1 MKEKDKIVQLAEDY
15 ICNTG
20 ISVFLTGKAGT
31 GKTTFL
37 RHIVENTAKRLVVLA
52 PTGVA
57 AVNAGGVT
65 IHSFFQLPLC
75 PYLPDVKELVT
86 EYQMP
91 EAKRQLRK
99 EKLEIIRT
107 LDLIIIDEI
116 SMVRADL
123 LDAMDDVLR
132 KVRHDPRPFGGV
144 QMLMIGDIQ
153 QLPPVLKDNER
164 PYFQQVYPS
173 PFFFDAKVM
182 TRLKYVTIE
191 LQTIYRQEDAD
202 FVRVLNNVRDG
213 RFDTYTSQALASR
226 LYTGFEPPKND
237 SSWIRLCTHNA
248 TADRINMNRLNELK
262 SREYIFDAELDGQFP
277 ENNAPADLHL
287 RLKKGAQV
295 MFIRNDSRQ
304 GQYYNG
310 KTGIITEID
319 TEGGITVTDSD
330 GTEISVEMEKW
341 ENVKYEIDSNDN
353 EIKPIVQGTFTQ
365 YPLRLAWAITIHK
378 SQGLTFDKVM
388 IDAASAFSFGQV
400 YVALSRCRTLDGIV
414 LTSPISSSCVF
425 GNESVSGFCHTIPEA
440 SIVENALDNEK
451 RTYYFSQLK
460 ECFDLRP
467 LRICTERVER
477 IFQNDIRKISPKQAE
492 KFTELSERIFQLCQV
507 SEKFCTQIEH
517 IAESNGNNTD
527 DSYLHERVGKAA
539 EYFSSNMSETIAEI
553 APMLTIETDNKDTNK
568 RLKDSGS
575 ELLSEA
581 GIHLQGISRLQTEKF
596 SVESYH
602 RSRVD
607 AILTSSKANKITKSK
622 RKRQAT
628 KDIDIPYTSDH
639 DIYDENNHPELV
651 EALIEWRKVQ
661 YRKNEVPAY
670 FILSQKTLLNIADA
684 APRNRK
690 ELMSITG
697 FGKTKWEQ
705 YGEELLEL
713 IADNVIRG

>member
-107 LDLIIIDEI
+107 LDLIVIDEI

-144 QMLMIGDIQ
+144 QMLMIGDLQ

-164 PYFQQVYPS
+164 PYFQQVYTS
-173 PFFFDAKVM
+173 PFFFDAKAM

-191 LQTIYRQEDAD
+191 LQTIYRQQDAD

-213 RFDTYTSQALASR
+213 RFDAYTSQALAGR
-226 LYTGFEPPKND
+226 LDTGFEPPKND

-248 TADRINMNRLNELK
+248 TADRINMNRLSELK
-262 SREYIFDAELDGQFP
+262 GREYIFDAKLDGQFP
-277 ENNAPADLHL
+277 ENNAPADVHL
-287 RLKKGAQV
+287 RLKEGAQV
-295 MFIRNDSRQ
+295 MFIRNDSQ

-310 KTGIITEID
+310 KTGIITGID
-319 TEGGITVTDSD
+319 ARDGITVTDSD

-425 GNESVSGFCHTIPEA
+425 GNESVSGFCSTIPEA
-440 SIVENALDNEK
+440 TVVSEALESEK
-451 RTYYFSQLK
+451 RAYYFSQLK

-467 LRICTERVER
+467 LRICMQRVER
-477 IFQNDIRKISPKQAE
+477 IFNDDIRRLSPKLATEFAALTAE
-492 KFTELSERIFQLCQV
+492 ICRLSSV
-507 SEKFCTQIEH
+507 SEKFCTQIDRIES
-517 IAESNGNNTD
+517 SNGGDTSD
-527 DSYLHERVGKAA
+527 PYLKERIHKAA
-539 EYFSSNMSETIAEI
+539 EYFTATLPDIVSQLPE
-553 APMLTIETDNKDTNK
+553 MLTFDIDNKDTAK
-568 RLKDSGS
+568 RLKENGHD
-575 ELLSEA
+575 LLTEA
-581 GIHLQGISRLQTEKF
+581 GIRLKCLILLQNEDF

-602 RSRVD
+602 KCRIDTILNSSRTE
-607 AILTSSKANKITKSK
+607 LKPKKQRKLK
-622 RKRQAT
+622 RNAEVA
-628 KDIDIPYTSDH
+628 DLPFESDH
-639 DIYDENNHPELV
+639 DIYLENRHPELV
-651 EALIEWRKVQ
+651 EALTEWRNVQ
-661 YRKNEVPAY
+661 YKKQDVPAY
-670 FILSQKTLLNIADA
+670 IILSQKTLLGIADA
-684 APRNRK
+684 APRTQK
-690 ELMSITG
+690 ALMAVFG
-697 FGKTKWEQ
+697 FGKAKWEQ

-713 IADNVIRG
+713 IADNAINL